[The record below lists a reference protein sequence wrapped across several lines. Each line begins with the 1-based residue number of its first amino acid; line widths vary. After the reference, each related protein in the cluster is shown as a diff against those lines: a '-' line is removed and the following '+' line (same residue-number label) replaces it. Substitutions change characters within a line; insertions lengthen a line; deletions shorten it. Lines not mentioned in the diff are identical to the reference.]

1 MDCRTPVRVSSTC
14 GPIAALV
21 AAVPMVS
28 AAMPISEQIRV
39 NRSRA
44 SSPAY
49 PPSAYA
55 AGTIS
60 GTAPYV
66 TLRWPTAVSIRTPA
80 RENLT
85 AEIAP
90 TDPGTD
96 PVSDS
101 VMPAPP
107 GLMIRSANA
116 TLDPDGVSSQDTR
129 YGCPLTLVVVVPD
142 AITVPPELRSCISS
156 VPAAFRY
163 TSNFATVP
171 AESISAR
178 FQFVVPDAESPA
190 AGTEIR
196 NRVQLLVAVPPAGTV
211 AVIDAPFSC
220 GIPSLPL
227 KSVHAARDSPAC
239 PVTNDWTALPV
250 PATEPNETSC
260 PEPVPSSIGQ

>member
-1 MDCRTPVRVSSTC
+1 MSVSSTDCRTLVSVSSTW
-14 GPIAALV
+14 GPIAALE
-21 AAVPMVS
+21 AAVPIVS
-28 AAMPISEQIRV
+28 AAMPISPQIRV

-66 TLRWPTAVSIRTPA
+66 TLRWPTAVSISTFA

-90 TDPGTD
+90 TDPVTD

-101 VMPAPP
+101 VMPAAP

-116 TLDPDGVSSQDTR
+116 ALDPDGVSSQDTR

-142 AITVPPELRSCISS
+142 ATTVPAELRSCISS

-163 TSNFATVP
+163 TSNFAMVP
-171 AESISAR
+171 LLSISAR
-178 FQFVVPDAESPA
+178 FQLVVPDAESPA

-196 NRVQLLVAVPPAGTV
+196 NRVQLTAGVPPAGTV
-211 AVIDAPFSC
+211 AVTAAPFSC
-220 GIPSLPL
+220 GIPSEPL
-227 KSVHAARDSPAC
+227 KSV
-239 PVTNDWTALPV
+239 
-250 PATEPNETSC
+250 
-260 PEPVPSSIGQ
+260 